1 MNKVDVMANTAW
13 AIGDDYELNLVE
25 RKLDKFSSEQL
36 KQFDSRMDKLNLKEA
51 SKLKILTFFF
61 GAFGIARFMTGQKN
75 ISFGCYAYCSKD
87 YDSKCGHSF

>member
-51 SKLKILTFFF
+51 SKLKILTFFLVLLELL
-61 GAFGIARFMTGQKN
+61 
-75 ISFGCYAYCSKD
+75 D
-87 YDSKCGHSF
+87 L

>member
-36 KQFDSRMDKLNLKEA
+36 KQFDSRMDELNLREA
-51 SKLKILTFFF
+51 SKLKILTFFLVLLELL
-61 GAFGIARFMTGQKN
+61 
-75 ISFGCYAYCSKD
+75 D
-87 YDSKCGHSF
+87 L